1 MLFFEKAKERIMID
15 VKNSA
20 PMKMLKKYNYLYPPA
35 WKFAEDIAADRE
47 YKDKWPHE
55 YVFIPIEAGLELALD
70 RNLHKEQME
79 NIADAVAITC
89 LAAWRKTKLIYD
101 FDATLTEELYK
112 QAKVNIELDTS
123 MLAIPAYSIYIRPND
138 GAEYDGFFV
147 FFDFDRGHFEFR
159 ILVVNKK
166 GNVILPIYLIIP
178 ESGSESIDKIIENMV
193 KQFDEVDL
201 PAVENEDEE
210 ISGEVLRSFYK
221 NGKRTI
227 SRWINLVLYLSAVN
241 ADIKH
246 EKRHFFRR
254 SRKIKDIPREV
265 ELLNVGETVG
275 VKIRELRQS
284 AQYENTSPQGEYHKS
299 PAMHIRRAHW
309 HTFLYGEKK
318 GKRMLKWLPP
328 IIVNDSGKDFITV
341 TNVKKK

>member
-1 MLFFEKAKERIMID
+1 MID
-15 VKNSA
+15 VKNSV
-20 PMKMLKKYNYLYPPA
+20 PMKMLKKYNYLYPPV
-35 WKFAEDIAADRE
+35 WKFAEDVATDKE
-47 YKDKWPHE
+47 YKFMWPHE

-70 RNLHKEQME
+70 RKLHKDQME

-112 QAKVNIELDTS
+112 QAKSNIELDTS
-123 MLAIPAYSIYIRPND
+123 MLTLPAYSIYIRPND

-166 GNVILPIYLIIP
+166 GNVILPIYLILP
-178 ESGSESIDKIIENMV
+178 ESGSEPIDKIIDRMV

-201 PAVENEDEE
+201 PATENEDEE
-210 ISGEVLRSFYK
+210 ISGEVLRSFYE

-227 SRWINLVLYLSAVN
+227 SKWINLVLYISAMN

-254 SRKIKDIPREV
+254 TRKIKDIPSEV
-265 ELLNVGETVG
+265 ELFNVGETAG
-275 VKIRELRQS
+275 SKIREFRK
-284 AQYENTSPQGEYHKS
+284 AVQYDYIEPQGGHHKS
-299 PAMHIRRAHW
+299 PTMHVRRAHW

-318 GKRMLKWLPP
+318 GKRRLKWLPP
-328 IIVNDSGKDFITV
+328 IIVNSDEIKTV
-341 TNVKKK
+341 TINKVKDTL

>member
-1 MLFFEKAKERIMID
+1 MID
-15 VKNSA
+15 VKNSV

-35 WKFAEDIAADRE
+35 WKFAEDVATDKE
-47 YKDKWPHE
+47 YKDMWPHE

-70 RNLHKEQME
+70 RKLHKDQME

-112 QAKVNIELDTS
+112 QAKSNIELDTS
-123 MLAIPAYSIYIRPND
+123 MLTLPAYSIYIRPND
-138 GAEYDGFFV
+138 GEEYDGFFV

-166 GNVILPIYLIIP
+166 GNVILPIYLILP
-178 ESGSESIDKIIENMV
+178 ESGSEPIDKIIDRMV

-201 PAVENEDEE
+201 PATENEDEE
-210 ISGEVLRSFYK
+210 ISGEVLRSFYE

-227 SRWINLVLYLSAVN
+227 SKWINLVLYISAVN

-254 SRKIKDIPREV
+254 TRKIKDIPSEV
-265 ELLNVGETVG
+265 ELFNVGETAG
-275 VKIRELRQS
+275 AKIKEFRKFV
-284 AQYENTSPQGEYHKS
+284 QYDYIEPQGGHHKS
-299 PAMHIRRAHW
+299 PVMHVRRAHW

-318 GKRMLKWLPP
+318 GKRRLKWLPP
-328 IIVNDSGKDFITV
+328 VVVNADEMKFVTINKVKDTL
-341 TNVKKK
+341 

>member
-1 MLFFEKAKERIMID
+1 MID
-15 VKNSA
+15 VKNSV

-35 WKFAEDIAADRE
+35 WKFAEDVATDKE
-47 YKDKWPHE
+47 YKDMWTHE

-70 RNLHKEQME
+70 RKLHKDQME

-112 QAKVNIELDTS
+112 QAKSDIELDTS
-123 MLAIPAYSIYIRPND
+123 MLTLPAYSIYIRPND
-138 GAEYDGFFV
+138 GAGYDGFFV

-166 GNVILPIYLIIP
+166 GNVILPIYLILP
-178 ESGSESIDKIIENMV
+178 ESGSEPIDKIIDRMV
-193 KQFDEVDL
+193 KQFDEIDL
-201 PAVENEDEE
+201 PAGGNKDLD
-210 ISGEVLRSFYK
+210 I
-221 NGKRTI
+221 NGKTLEEFYRNSKHSI
-227 SRWINLVLYLSAVN
+227 SKWINLVLYISAVN

-254 SRKIKDIPREV
+254 TRKIKDIPSEV
-265 ELLNVGETVG
+265 ELFNVGETAG
-275 VKIRELRQS
+275 AKIREFRKS
-284 AQYENTSPQGEYHKS
+284 VQYDHVEPQGGRHKS
-299 PAMHIRRAHW
+299 PVMHVRRAHW

-318 GKRMLKWLPP
+318 GKRRLKWLPP
-328 IIVNDSGKDFITV
+328 VVVNADEMKFVTINKVKDTL
-341 TNVKKK
+341 